1 MTVFEMAKK
10 YYPRLW
16 DIKRIEA
23 LYEAG
28 KLTEEEYN
36 ELVNSQKTKEKGE
49 IIAYKSTII
58 YKKPI

>member
-1 MTVFEMAKK
+1 MTVKVYEMAKK

-36 ELVNSQKTKEKGE
+36 EIIKGNT
-49 IIAYKSTII
+49 A
-58 YKKPI
+58 